1 MIGKYSPTVSKA
13 YRTDQD
19 WFEKYAGKDENE
31 CDNLYDPEG
40 YDSYGYNK
48 DGFDRVENKDYF
60 YSKVCECCRQT
71 VQWYDE
77 ISLEWTFDGTKP
89 VKRI

>member
-1 MIGKYSPTVSKA
+1 MIGKYSPTVDRA
-13 YRTDQD
+13 YYIDQD
-19 WFEKYAGKDENE
+19 WFEKYAGDE
-31 CDNLYDPEG
+31 LYDPEG

-48 DGFDRVENKDYF
+48 DGLDRVSNKECF
-60 YSKVCECCRQT
+60 YSKTCECCRQT
-71 VQWYDE
+71 VPWYDE